1 VIKTFLFANASLG
14 RHGNVAYARYDWIST
29 GNAKAASVFTRSA
42 LNAILFIRM
51 ITTIAKPLAPLVV
64 VFALKY
70 AQLHSN
76 ATSASKEAPNSFV
89 TPKNV
94 FIVFII
100 VGKAEAAFLFEA
112 AVSVVVSSVAAAATT
127 ENAGALFVVF
137 FLPTPT
143 PKPPLELLCSLLSN
157 EEEEIKEEEFLPVVL
172 VTMIPKLFF
181 FVLLNTDDKNVVVVV
196 KEE

>member
-1 VIKTFLFANASLG
+1 
-14 RHGNVAYARYDWIST
+14 
-29 GNAKAASVFTRSA
+29 
-42 LNAILFIRM
+42 M

-100 VGKAEAAFLFEA
+100 VGKAEAFLFEA
-112 AVSVVVSSVAAAATT
+112 AVSVVVSSVVAAATT

-143 PKPPLELLCSLLSN
+143 TNKA
-157 EEEEIKEEEFLPVVL
+157 
-172 VTMIPKLFF
+172 
-181 FVLLNTDDKNVVVVV
+181 
-196 KEE
+196 

>member
-1 VIKTFLFANASLG
+1 MFANASLG

-100 VGKAEAAFLFEA
+100 VGKAFLFEA

-143 PKPPLELLCSLLSN
+143 TKPPLELLCSLLSN
-157 EEEEIKEEEFLPVVL
+157 EEEEEEEIKEEEFLPVVL

>member
-1 VIKTFLFANASLG
+1 MFANASLG

-100 VGKAEAAFLFEA
+100 VRKGEAFLFEA
-112 AVSVVVSSVAAAATT
+112 VVSVVVSLAAAATT

-143 PKPPLELLCSLLSN
+143 TKPPLALLCSLLSN
-157 EEEEIKEEEFLPVVL
+157 EEEEEEEIKEEEFLPVVL
-172 VTMIPKLFF
+172 VTMIPKQFF

-196 KEE
+196 KE

>member
-1 VIKTFLFANASLG
+1 MFANASLG
-14 RHGNVAYARYDWIST
+14 RHGNVACARYDWIST

-42 LNAILFIRM
+42 PNAILFIRI
-51 ITTIAKPLAPLVV
+51 ITTIAKPLAPLVL
-64 VFALKY
+64 FALKY

-100 VGKAEAAFLFEA
+100 VGKAETAFLFEA

-143 PKPPLELLCSLLSN
+143 TKPPLALLCSLLSN
-157 EEEEIKEEEFLPVVL
+157 EEEEEEEIKEEEFLPVVL

>member
-1 VIKTFLFANASLG
+1 MFANASLG
-14 RHGNVAYARYDWIST
+14 RQGNVAYARYDWIST

-100 VGKAEAAFLFEA
+100 VGKAEAFLFEA

-143 PKPPLELLCSLLSN
+143 TKPPLALLCSLLSN
-157 EEEEIKEEEFLPVVL
+157 EEEEEEEIKEEEFLPVVL

-181 FVLLNTDDKNVVVVV
+181 FVLLNTDDKNVVVVD

>member
-1 VIKTFLFANASLG
+1 
-14 RHGNVAYARYDWIST
+14 
-29 GNAKAASVFTRSA
+29 
-42 LNAILFIRM
+42 M

-100 VGKAEAAFLFEA
+100 IGKAEAFLFEA
-112 AVSVVVSSVAAAATT
+112 AVSVVVSVAAAATT

-143 PKPPLELLCSLLSN
+143 TNKA
-157 EEEEIKEEEFLPVVL
+157 
-172 VTMIPKLFF
+172 
-181 FVLLNTDDKNVVVVV
+181 
-196 KEE
+196 